1 MCFTSYCQFVQ
12 IYVLNEVSDE
22 PDGNG
27 PAAQLTLHPIS
38 KCVNFDTDITGL
50 ISDKQFGEL
59 GPWNQ
64 N

>member
-1 MCFTSYCQFVQ
+1 M
-12 IYVLNEVSDE
+12 YVLNEVSDE

-27 PAAQLTLHPIS
+27 PAVQLALHPIS

-64 N
+64 NWTCFTLGEFW

>member
-1 MCFTSYCQFVQ
+1 M
-12 IYVLNEVSDE
+12 LNEVSDE
-22 PDGNG
+22 PDGKG
-27 PAAQLTLHPIS
+27 PAAQLASHPVS